1 MALDDTGRAV
11 EGYLGAVAALEGAR
25 ILEAMSAC
33 RKTVMMLKA
42 IVADEFVQYNRSA
55 VDPVLHSCLEG
66 AVTKL
71 RNR

>member
-11 EGYLGAVAALEGAR
+11 EGYLSTVAALEGAR
-25 ILEAMSAC
+25 ILEAMRAC
-33 RKTVMMLKA
+33 RKAVMMLKA
-42 IVADEFVQYNRSA
+42 VAADEFFQYSRPA
-55 VDPVLHSCLEG
+55 VDPVLHSRLDG